1 MIRYRRRMVFF
12 VPSHQSEARP
22 PICTRIVIRYTLL
35 PNMATSNF
43 VFLNQDGH
51 DLLRG
56 NRHWFEDAIAEAG
69 IRDFTW
75 HDLRHTFAS
84 RLIVAGIGIRNVQ
97 DLMGHKTINMTA
109 RYAHLE
115 PEQQLEAVEHL
126 LVGFGSK
133 SRMRIVRKKAEAR
146 ATRKRVRQAV
156 S

>member
-1 MIRYRRRMVFF
+1 
-12 VPSHQSEARP
+12 
-22 PICTRIVIRYTLL
+22 
-35 PNMATSNF
+35 MATSNF

-97 DLMGHKTINMTA
+97 D
-109 RYAHLE
+109 RWD
-115 PEQQLEAVEHL
+115 
-126 LVGFGSK
+126 
-133 SRMRIVRKKAEAR
+133 
-146 ATRKRVRQAV
+146 TRR
-156 S
+156 ST